1 MVYQIRLKGHLD
13 SQWTDW
19 FEGLTITLEEDG
31 DTLLTGPV
39 VDQAALHGLLKKVRD
54 LGMPLI
60 SVNQVQFQET
70 HPYRSKKEKE
80 MNTNK
85 STIGIDPKVKLSIRK
100 IAVITGVIFIIATL
114 MGPVLA
120 TPLTPDLTGTDYLT
134 RVSAHPNQVA
144 GAVLL
149 WIISAFTSVGIAISL
164 YPVLK
169 EWNAGLAL
177 GSVIFRTIEAAFYM
191 VVFLGLMSLLTLSQ
205 QFITAGAADRASLQA
220 IGDLLVSIRDHA
232 GLLAVFAF
240 CLGAFMYYYLFFQS
254 RLIPRWLSGFGIVAI
269 ILMMVAC
276 VLALFS
282 GNRITS
288 YIPLAAPI
296 AVQEMVLGVWLIVKG
311 FNPSAIASQS
321 AKTET
326 N

>member
-1 MVYQIRLKGHLD
+1 
-13 SQWTDW
+13 
-19 FEGLTITLEEDG
+19 
-31 DTLLTGPV
+31 
-39 VDQAALHGLLKKVRD
+39 
-54 LGMPLI
+54 
-60 SVNQVQFQET
+60 
-70 HPYRSKKEKE
+70 
-80 MNTNK
+80 MN
-85 STIGIDPKVKLSIRK
+85 STRK
-100 IAVITGVIFIIATL
+100 IAVTTGVIFIIATL
-114 MGPVLA
+114 AGPILA
-120 TPLTPDLTGTDYLT
+120 TPLTPVLTGTDYLT
-134 RVSAHPNQVA
+134 RVSSNPNQAA
-144 GAVLL
+144 GGVLL

-177 GSVIFRTIEAAFYM
+177 GSVVFRTIEAAFYM
-191 VVFLGLMSLLTLSQ
+191 IVTVCLMSLLTLGQ
-205 QFITAGAADRASLQA
+205 QFTTAAAADRTSLQA
-220 IGDLLVSIRDHA
+220 MGDLLVSTRDHA

-269 ILMMVAC
+269 ILMTAAC

-311 FNPSAIASQS
+311 FNPSAIASRS
-321 AKTET
+321 AKTT
-326 N
+326 ASF

>member
-1 MVYQIRLKGHLD
+1 
-13 SQWTDW
+13 
-19 FEGLTITLEEDG
+19 
-31 DTLLTGPV
+31 
-39 VDQAALHGLLKKVRD
+39 
-54 LGMPLI
+54 
-60 SVNQVQFQET
+60 
-70 HPYRSKKEKE
+70 
-80 MNTNK
+80 MN
-85 STIGIDPKVKLSIRK
+85 STRK
-100 IAVITGVIFIIATL
+100 IAVIAGVIFIIATL
-114 MGPVLA
+114 AAILA
-120 TPLTPDLTGTDYLT
+120 TPLTPVLTGTDYLT
-134 RVSAHPNQVA
+134 QVSAHPNQVA

-191 VVFLGLMSLLTLSQ
+191 VVYLGLMSLVTLGQ
-205 QFITAGAADRASLQA
+205 QFTTAAAADRTSLQA
-220 IGDLLVSIRDHA
+220 IGDLLVSTREHA

-240 CLGAFMYYYLFFQS
+240 CLGAFMYYYLLFQS

-269 ILMMVAC
+269 ILMMAAC

-311 FNPSAIASQS
+311 FNPSAVASGA
-321 AKTET
+321 AKTAT
-326 N
+326 NELLSAA